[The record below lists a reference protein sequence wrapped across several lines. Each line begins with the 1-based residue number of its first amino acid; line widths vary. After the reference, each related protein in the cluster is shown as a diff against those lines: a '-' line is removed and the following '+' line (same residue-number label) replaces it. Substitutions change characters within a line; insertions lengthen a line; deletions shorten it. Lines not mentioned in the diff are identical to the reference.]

1 MFSILRPYIFSLDP
15 EVAHDLAIKSLK
27 ANILPKSFFSV
38 PDEEMLETNLFDEK
52 IANPVGLAAGFDK
65 SAEVY
70 NSLFKFGFGFI
81 EVGTVTP
88 KQQLGNPKP
97 RIFRLEKDK
106 ALINRLGFNNHGLE
120 VVTKRISDNHPD
132 GFLGINIGPNKETK
146 NKEED
151 YFTCLSKL
159 PKYTGYITINISS
172 PNTEGLR
179 NFHDQKEMKKLLS
192 GVNKIKKEKKINH
205 PIAIKLSPDIS
216 ENDISKII
224 ELVKSQNIQGIIV
237 SNTTDSNRENLS
249 DIKKNEIGGLSGQ
262 PLKDISTKLIKK
274 FYKETKGEIKIIG
287 VGGVDSGKNAFEK
300 IAAGADAVQLY
311 TGMVYKGPGIVKEIK
326 KELISIL
333 KKENLKNISEAI
345 GINAW
350 PVTIQDLYSF
360 RKNNM
365 SKRCELTGI
374 SPLKG
379 HNVSHAKN
387 KTKRRF
393 LPNLKKVIFK
403 SDLLKKNIKLNV
415 TNAALR
421 TVDFK
426 GGLDKFLLSAK
437 KTKLSNKVKKLKA
450 SISSKV

>member
-27 ANILPKSFFSV
+27 ANFLPKSFFSV
-38 PDEEMLETNLFDEK
+38 SDEQMLETNLFNEK
-52 IANPVGLAAGFDK
+52 ISNPIGLAAGFDK

-97 RIFRLEKDK
+97 RIFRLEKDQ

-120 VVTKRISDNHPD
+120 VVSKRILENHPE

-151 YFTCLSKL
+151 YYICLSKIPRL
-159 PKYTGYITINISS
+159 TGYVTINISS

-179 NFHDQKEMKKLLS
+179 NFHDQDEMKKLLS
-192 GVNKIKKEKKINH
+192 GLNKIRKEKKIDQ
-205 PIAIKLSPDIS
+205 PIAIKLSPDIDD
-216 ENDISKII
+216 NDIGRII

-249 DIKKNEIGGLSGQ
+249 DVRKNEKGGLSGK
-262 PLKDISTKLIKK
+262 PLKDISTNLIKK

-287 VGGVDSGKNAFEK
+287 VGGIDSGKSAFEK
-300 IAAGADAVQLY
+300 ITAGADAVQLY

-326 KELISIL
+326 KDLISIL
-333 KKENLKNISEAI
+333 KKENLKNIGEAV
-345 GINAW
+345 GINA
-350 PVTIQDLYSF
+350 
-360 RKNNM
+360 
-365 SKRCELTGI
+365 
-374 SPLKG
+374 
-379 HNVSHAKN
+379 
-387 KTKRRF
+387 
-393 LPNLKKVIFK
+393 
-403 SDLLKKNIKLNV
+403 
-415 TNAALR
+415 
-421 TVDFK
+421 
-426 GGLDKFLLSAK
+426 
-437 KTKLSNKVKKLKA
+437 
-450 SISSKV
+450 